1 MSEDIWKRNEVD
13 SPCVN
18 ICIVHPQANICT
30 GCFRTIDEISS
41 WSKMSETERK
51 GIIKELPNRSSKL
64 RVRRGGRATRLGD

>member
-18 ICIVHPQANICT
+18 ICIVHPQVNICT
-30 GCFRTIDEISS
+30 GCFRTIDEISN
-41 WSKMSETERK
+41 WSNMSKSERK

-64 RVRRGGRATRLGD
+64 KVRRGGRAKRLGN

>member
-64 RVRRGGRATRLGD
+64 RVRRGGRAKRLGD

>member
-1 MSEDIWKRNEVD
+1 MSEDIWKRDEVD

-18 ICIVHPQANICT
+18 ICIIHPQANICT

-41 WSKMSETERK
+41 WSKMSNSKRK

-64 RVRRGGRATRLGD
+64 SVRRGGRAKRLGN

>member
-18 ICIVHPQANICT
+18 ICIVHPHANICT

-64 RVRRGGRATRLGD
+64 RVRRGGRAKRLGD

>member
-18 ICIVHPQANICT
+18 ICIIHPQANICT

-41 WSKMSETERK
+41 WSKMSNSERK
-51 GIIKELPNRSSKL
+51 GIIKELPNRSLKL
-64 RVRRGGRATRLGD
+64 SVRRGGRAKRLGN

>member
-18 ICIVHPQANICT
+18 ICIVHPHANICT

-41 WSKMSETERK
+41 WSNMSETERK

-64 RVRRGGRATRLGD
+64 RVRRGGRAKRLGD

>member
-41 WSKMSETERK
+41 WSNMSETERK

-64 RVRRGGRATRLGD
+64 KIRRGGRAERLGD

>member
-13 SPCVN
+13 SPCVK
-18 ICIVHPQANICT
+18 ICIIHPQANICT

-41 WSKMSETERK
+41 WSNMSESERK

-64 RVRRGGRATRLGD
+64 RVRRGGRTKRLGN

>member
-41 WSKMSETERK
+41 WSNMSETERK
-51 GIIKELPNRSSKL
+51 GIIKELPNRSSEL
-64 RVRRGGRATRLGD
+64 RVRRGGRAERSGD